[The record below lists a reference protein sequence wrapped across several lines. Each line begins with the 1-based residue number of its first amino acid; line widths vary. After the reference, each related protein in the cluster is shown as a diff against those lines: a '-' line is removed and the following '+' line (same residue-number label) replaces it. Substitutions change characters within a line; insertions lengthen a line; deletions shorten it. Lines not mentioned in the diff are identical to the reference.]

1 MINPINISTNPIY
14 YSKMPA
20 KQTLGANTTDSSFE
34 LSDYKTGQ
42 AFLARNNISF
52 RNLVA
57 PIEVTDKYNKKIEG
71 KDHLDL
77 PNVHI
82 YEYPDTNLQLFIN
95 EHPNM
100 GKYSDIIQAKLYIK
114 KFGSEED
121 LVKKEISIRLLSKL
135 VNNKHEKTNVTK
147 NYRGFFTLT
156 TVLAKNEYKNLE
168 TFNKIINEP
177 KFTQQDLDNV
187 KKDLIEEIKSAE
199 HKKSLKLYASLYGE
213 DSLKSEG
220 EIIDEINKISLEE
233 IKNYYSNSIKNSEAQ
248 YFITADKTFLQN
260 NKKEIQKSLNSN
272 ISRPYLAHTK
282 EEPEK
287 SPVFLPN
294 LKDISI
300 VDNDC
305 ESYAEMYYPCSSDT
319 LKEYLTNLYL
329 SFVCLFLRD
338 PYIKQG
344 SLPRIIETPLEA
356 KSSANL
362 ATNILTFKF
371 TPIDSI
377 RNRKEEIVV
386 QQGML
391 YDLYD
396 KDFSDVLKAIKDY
409 ENELLE
415 KEMNT
420 EFNIKTSNNTLCDYA
435 YDIFQAY
442 EINESIKPNDIKHI
456 IWYNIVCQQPIIIV
470 NNKDR
475 IQEDLKDAD
484 KSNYV

>member
-14 YSKMPA
+14 YTNRQAKETKPA
-20 KQTLGANTTDSSFE
+20 NISTPNFE

-42 AFLARNNISF
+42 AILARNNISF
-52 RNLVA
+52 RNLA
-57 PIEVTDKYNKKIEG
+57 TPIEVTDKYNKKVEG

-82 YEYPDTNLQLFIN
+82 YEFPDTNLQLFIN

-147 NYRGFFTLT
+147 NYRGFFSLT
-156 TVLAKNEYKNLE
+156 TNLPIDEYKKLE
-168 TFNKIINEP
+168 DFNKIISEL

-248 YFITADKTFLQN
+248 YFVTADKTFLQN

-272 ISRPYLAHTK
+272 ISRPYLANEK

-300 VDNDC
+300 VDNDNKA
-305 ESYAEMYYPCSSDT
+305 YVEMYYPCSSNT
-319 LKEYLTNLYL
+319 LRDYLANLYL
-329 SFVCLFLRD
+329 SFICLFSWE
-338 PYIKQG
+338 PYIMKG
-344 SLPRIIETPLEA
+344 SLPKIIEIPLES
-356 KSSANL
+356 KSSVNPQI
-362 ATNILTFKF
+362 NILNFKF
-371 TPIDSI
+371 TPIESI
-377 RNRKEEIVV
+377 PDKEEAISI
-386 QQGML
+386 QQGFL
-391 YDLYD
+391 YDLYSR
-396 KDFSDVLKAIKDY
+396 DFSKMLKAIKDY

-442 EINESIKPNDIKHI
+442 EINESITPDDIKYI
-456 IWYNIVCQQPIIIV
+456 IWNNIVCQRPIIII

-484 KSNYV
+484 KSNYA